1 MIGERP
7 SVHAEEVMLYSGS
20 EAQGGRSPRTRGWR
34 PRGEH
39 EPRSARPRADQ
50 APRRHGPQPFRTVW
64 RTARRMGL
72 PSSRADEAAQ
82 EVFITAARKLD
93 LIAVGAERRYLI
105 SAAVRIAANWR
116 RARCTHAELSDERSL
131 VLAGDP
137 GPPADELV
145 DRKRLRLVLDQ
156 ALDEMPAP
164 LRGVF
169 VLYELEGL
177 SGPEIAEALGL
188 PAGTVASRLRKA
200 REVFHAALVRARARL
215 GRRGGSR

>member
-1 MIGERP
+1 
-7 SVHAEEVMLYSGS
+7 MLYSGS
-20 EAQGGRSPRTRGWR
+20 EAHGDVAPERAAGGHGVSTDLGALDPEQTKRLGAMVRS
-34 PRGEH
+34 H
-39 EPRSARPRADQ
+39 
-50 APRRHGPQPFRTVW
+50 FRTVW

-116 RARCTHAELSDERSL
+116 RARSTHAELSDERSL

-156 ALDEMPAP
+156 ALDEMPAS

-177 SGPEIAEALGL
+177 SGPEIAAALGL